1 VSKIFLA
8 LDTSQGTSVAV
19 VLEGKVASET
29 GDPNPM
35 RHAENIGTLIASCLD
50 QAGVRAEDV
59 TDVAVG
65 LGPGP
70 FTGLRVGIAA
80 AKMFAAGSQANLHGV
95 GSLDA
100 IAFELILSEPT
111 LVIADARRS
120 EIYFGLYQGKSANGI
135 PKQLMAPG
143 VSKQTEL
150 EARLQSEALAYTLVQ
165 HPVKAASIGLLAL
178 AQQSEG
184 ITNGAIQANYLREPD
199 ATYAKA
205 KKVTG

>member
-1 VSKIFLA
+1 MSKIVLA
-8 LDTSQGTSVAV
+8 IDTSQGTSVAV
-19 VLEGKVASET
+19 LLEGKVVSESS
-29 GDPNPM
+29 DPNPM
-35 RHAENIGTLIASCLD
+35 RHAENIGTLIASCLAE
-50 QAGVRAEDV
+50 AGVQSADV

-80 AKMFAAGSQANLHGV
+80 AKMFAAGSSANLHGV

-100 IAFELILSEPT
+100 IAVELALSEPT
-111 LVIADARRS
+111 LVLADARRS
-120 EIYFGLYQGKSANGI
+120 EVYFGLYQGKSASGI
-135 PKQLMAPG
+135 PRQLLAPG
-143 VSKQTEL
+143 VSKQADL
-150 EARLQSEALAYTLVQ
+150 EARLQSEGQTYQLVQ
-165 HPVKAASIGLLAL
+165 QPVAAGSIGLLAL

-184 ITNGAIQANYLREPD
+184 IGSGSIQANYLREPD

>member
-1 VSKIFLA
+1 MSKIVLA
-8 LDTSQGTSVAV
+8 IDTSQGTSVAV
-19 VLEGKVASET
+19 LLEGKVVSESS
-29 GDPNPM
+29 DPNPM
-35 RHAENIGTLIASCLD
+35 RHAENIGTLIASCLAE
-50 QAGVRAEDV
+50 AGVQSADV

-80 AKMFAAGSQANLHGV
+80 AKMFAAGCRANLHGV

-100 IAFELILSEPT
+100 IAFELALSEPT
-111 LVIADARRS
+111 LVLADARRS
-120 EIYFGLYQGKSANGI
+120 EVYFGLYQGKSASGI
-135 PKQLMAPG
+135 PRQLLAPG
-143 VSKQTEL
+143 VSKQADL
-150 EARLQSEALAYTLVQ
+150 EARLQSEGQTYQLVQ
-165 HPVKAASIGLLAL
+165 QPVAAGSIGLLAL

-184 ITNGAIQANYLREPD
+184 IGSGPIQANYLREPD

>member
-1 VSKIFLA
+1 MSKIFLA

-50 QAGVRAEDV
+50 QAGVRAQDV

-135 PKQLMAPG
+135 PKQLLAPG

-178 AQQSEG
+178 AHQSEG